1 MQTLKTAAI
10 VVLLMTVMY
19 GAYVSLI
26 TPNEPL
32 PADVEDMLAASEEE
46 SLAIDVGLPAS
57 LGEMSLGNPAASP
70 GTVSGGNLNTATGL
84 PDDGTLS
91 ANAATAIDS
100 LGSER
105 GASGLAAPPVTAS
118 FSDITPSSS
127 ATPTAEFGP
136 NVGVES
142 GSVGLANSQPIS
154 QPISQPVS
162 QPVSQPSDFA
172 AAPGATEIPA
182 RSGSPEQ
189 LPPNYP
195 ITANTFDLP
204 DPNQASLDSG
214 FPSAAAPQFALA
226 SGTTSVDPDLTGSQ
240 PPAQAIPS
248 AEGIQMGSGLSNAII
263 TADSQFR
270 EDRLEQALATLSL
283 FYNSPTISGEERSA
297 LLARLDPLAR
307 EVIYSKRHLLEQP
320 YRIGQSE
327 TLASV
332 AAKYEVPWQ
341 LLANINQISDPV
353 TILPGTELKVVRG
366 PFRAEVNLTQKEL
379 TLFLGDL
386 YAGRFPIGVGNDP
399 LPSPG
404 TFTVQDKQLDHTYY
418 NAAGTPIPAGSRDNP
433 YGKVWLDLGGQICIH
448 GSPST
453 TSPTDKGCIS
463 LAGDFAEDLYGIL
476 TQGSSVTIRR

>member
-57 LGEMSLGNPAASP
+57 LGEMSLGNPATSP
-70 GTVSGGNLNTATGL
+70 GTVSGGNLNTTTGL
-84 PDDGTLS
+84 PAEGSLS
-91 ANAATAIDS
+91 ANAGTANGA
-100 LGSER
+100 LGSEG
-105 GASGLAAPPVTAS
+105 GASGMAAPPVTAS
-118 FSDITPSSS
+118 FSDLTPSGS
-127 ATPTAEFGP
+127 APPTPEFRP
-136 NVGVES
+136 NVGVEL
-142 GSVGLANSQPIS
+142 GSVDLANSQPIS
-154 QPISQPVS
+154 QPI
-162 QPVSQPSDFA
+162 SQPSDFA
-172 AAPGATEIPA
+172 AAPGATEIA
-182 RSGSPEQ
+182 AQSGSLEE
-189 LPPNYP
+189 LSPNYP
-195 ITANTFDLP
+195 VTANTLELP
-204 DPNQASLDSG
+204 DPSQASLDSG
-214 FPSAAAPQFALA
+214 FTSASASQFALA
-226 SGTTSVDPDLTGSQ
+226 SGTTSVDPGTNGSQ

-248 AEGIQMGSGLSNAII
+248 AEGIQMGSGFSNAII
-263 TADSQFR
+263 TADTQFR
-270 EDRLEQALATLSL
+270 EDRLEQALSTLSL

-399 LPSPG
+399 VPSPG

-463 LAGDFAEDLYGIL
+463 LAGDFADDVYGIL

>member
-19 GAYVSLI
+19 GAYVSLT
-26 TPNEPL
+26 TPTEPL

-57 LGEMSLGNPAASP
+57 LGEMTLGDPATSP
-70 GTVSGGNLNTATGL
+70 GTVAGSNLNTATGL
-84 PDDGTLS
+84 PPGGTLS
-91 ANAATAIDS
+91 SNAGTAISS
-100 LGSER
+100 LGSEN
-105 GASGLAAPPVTAS
+105 GSIGLAATPVTAS
-118 FSDITPSSS
+118 FSDNGASGQSN
-127 ATPTAEFGP
+127 PTAEFGP
-136 NVGVES
+136 NLGVEL
-142 GSVGLANSQPIS
+142 GSFAPSNSQTIS
-154 QPISQPVS
+154 QPI
-162 QPVSQPSDFA
+162 SQPSDFA
-172 AAPGATEIPA
+172 AAPGATEIPG
-182 RSGSPEQ
+182 RSGSAGQ

-195 ITANTFDLP
+195 VTASTFDLP
-204 DPNQASLDSG
+204 DPNQVSLDSRLPPG
-214 FPSAAAPQFALA
+214 NAPQLALA
-226 SGTTSVDPDLTGSQ
+226 SGTSDSNPNRPLGSQ
-240 PPAQAIPS
+240 PAAQAIPS
-248 AEGIQMGSGLSNAII
+248 GQGIQMGSGLSNAII
-263 TADSQFR
+263 AADAQYR
-270 EDRLEQALATLSL
+270 DDQLEQALATLSL
-283 FYNSPTISGEERSA
+283 FYNSPTISGEERSS

-353 TILPGTELKVVRG
+353 AILPGTELKVVRG

-404 TFTVQDKQLDHTYY
+404 MFTVQDKQLDHTYY
-418 NAAGTPIPAGSRDNP
+418 NAAGTPIPPGSRDNP
-433 YGKVWLDLGGQICIH
+433 YGNVWLDLGGQICIH